1 MITEDDRFTDVPPST
16 CPLKGEAV
24 ACTRKILEA
33 SCNEIRGNLDFFGLP
48 LPVPARLD
56 GVLIPGPE
64 ASLNSGLFTA
74 KVNRHAQI
82 PGGPDLYADSVAL
95 GHPGRLATVY
105 CGFKAKV
112 KLRPGTHTIVVD
124 YSPIVG
130 DSTVF
135 TYNITVKAHHHSH

>member
-1 MITEDDRFTDVPPST
+1 MPNPR
-16 CPLKGEAV
+16 
-24 ACTRKILEA
+24 R
-33 SCNEIRGNLDFFGLP
+33 
-48 LPVPARLD
+48 
-56 GVLIPGPE
+56 
-64 ASLNSGLFTA
+64 
-74 KVNRHAQI
+74 
-82 PGGPDLYADSVAL
+82 PDLYADSVAL

-112 KLRPGTHTIVVD
+112 KLRPAHTIVVD